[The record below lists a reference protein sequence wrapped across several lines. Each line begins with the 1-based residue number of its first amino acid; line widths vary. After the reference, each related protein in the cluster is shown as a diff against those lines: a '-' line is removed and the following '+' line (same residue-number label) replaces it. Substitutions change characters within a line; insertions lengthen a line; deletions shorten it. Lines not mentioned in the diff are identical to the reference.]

1 MTRALTL
8 TFLLVG
14 CEALGMGE
22 PPPEPEAPP
31 GPAGATCTGA
41 GDCHSTQ
48 LCVEGR
54 CRYAATAVSGEVLAS
69 SAHALRESGD
79 IDGALSTYEEAIA
92 AFDDAEVPVP
102 PEVLCGAALASLR
115 LTGGENGR
123 ERAGRFSDLCF
134 RGSLPGDP
142 LRQEVLKALGRL
154 RYDGLSLIAF
164 DEEEPASRFFTEEA
178 SRPTVDAVEIGLD
191 LPDEDKPGYD
201 DLKELMQ
208 GEMGTRLIADCFIQD
223 WELRHERT
231 ARAMLLLKTETRM
244 RDMGTYDVYEG
255 TTEVEQRGVDV
266 DGFEPCV
273 AVALTHLFEEQ
284 SSRSGRRS
292 SWQLAF
298 EVTAGL

>member
-1 MTRALTL
+1 MTRALMLSILL
-8 TFLLVG
+8 TG
-14 CEALGMGE
+14 CEALGMGA
-22 PPPEPEAPP
+22 PEPEPEPPP
-31 GPAGATCTGA
+31 GPAGATCSRA
-41 GDCHSTQ
+41 DDCHSTQ
-48 LCVEGR
+48 LCVDGA
-54 CRYAATAVSGEVLAS
+54 CRYAATSVQGEVLAS
-69 SAHALRESGD
+69 AAHSLRESGD
-79 IDGALSTYEEAIA
+79 IDGALSTYREAIT
-92 AFDDAEVPVP
+92 AFHDNEVPVP
-102 PEVLCGAALASLR
+102 PEVICGAALASLR
-115 LTGGENGR
+115 LTGEQNGR
-123 ERAGRFSDLCF
+123 ERAGKLSDLCF

-142 LRQEVLKALGRL
+142 LRREVLTQLGKL

-164 DEEEPASRFFTEEA
+164 DEDESPDRFFTEEA

-223 WELRHERT
+223 WELNHERS
-231 ARAMLLLKTETRM
+231 ARAMLVLKLETRM

-255 TTEVEQRGVDV
+255 TASVEQRGTAV

-273 AVALTHLFEEQ
+273 ATALTALFEDE

-292 SWQLAF
+292 SWQLPF